1 VAARLGVR
9 TAPGLNMRNWCWPKL
24 ARAPTRPPLV
34 DEKQWAGIEAAD
46 SCLGEISRSE
56 VEEISRMDWRR
67 GKEGHGLY
75 PRLSP
80 SSTDSGLV
88 EREDFA
94 GVRAGSVAAIT
105 EKRLKRALSVWT
117 HRVVTHPKRAGEVR
131 V

>member
-1 VAARLGVR
+1 
-9 TAPGLNMRNWCWPKL
+9 M
-24 ARAPTRPPLV
+24 
-34 DEKQWAGIEAAD
+34 
-46 SCLGEISRSE
+46 GEISRSE

-105 EKRLKRALSVWT
+105 EKRLKRALPVWT
-117 HRVVTHPKRAGEVR
+117 HQAVSHSKRAREDGRADHTREKDERANRARTTDSIVTAPIR
-131 V
+131 AGR